1 MTTQEKEI
9 KIELKIPI
17 EKFIRRAISAGFHEI
32 EKIVQTDKYF
42 DTPDWKLYK
51 SVAAVRLRMVNGKDH
66 SFAFKKVF
74 HLPSKTDPIFV
85 EEIEGKM
92 LSGDLNTFNI
102 ILDRLSIQTQN
113 DMGLD
118 SASMTGVLLNAG
130 FQDEQVMEKTR
141 RIFIDGRDNEIV
153 IDEIK
158 DILEVIEIESKKDD
172 PAKVLSKILKADE
185 WSRSIAGTGYIWLEK
200 IKGFSDHNNYSAKFT
215 EKADW
220 NVWDNEREV
229 YDELLKD

>member
-17 EKFIRRAISAGFHEI
+17 DKFIKRVTLAGFHEI
-32 EKIVQTDKYF
+32 KKIVQTDKYF

-51 SVAAVRLRMVNGKDH
+51 SVAAIRLRMVDGADH

-74 HLPSKTDPIFV
+74 HLPSKTDPVFV

-92 LSGDLNTFNI
+92 LSNDLNTFNI
-102 ILDRLSIQTQN
+102 ILDRLGIQPQ
-113 DMGLD
+113 DGMMLD
-118 SASMTGVLLNAG
+118 STFMTEVLLNAG

-153 IDEIK
+153 VDEIK

-172 PAKVLSKILKADE
+172 PAKVLSKILKANE
-185 WSRSIAGTGYIWLEK
+185 WSRGVAGTGYIWLEK
-200 IKGFSDHNNYSAKFT
+200 IKGFSDHNDHQAKFA

-220 NVWDNEREV
+220 NVWDNEREI
-229 YDELLKD
+229 YDELQRD